1 MVYFVSICDEQATS
15 ADWPTVIPITTN
27 VIDALSMDSRK
38 RVVSLIIPQ
47 LQEAS
52 AEH

>member
-1 MVYFVSICDEQATS
+1 MS
-15 ADWPTVIPITTN
+15 ADWPTVIPIATN